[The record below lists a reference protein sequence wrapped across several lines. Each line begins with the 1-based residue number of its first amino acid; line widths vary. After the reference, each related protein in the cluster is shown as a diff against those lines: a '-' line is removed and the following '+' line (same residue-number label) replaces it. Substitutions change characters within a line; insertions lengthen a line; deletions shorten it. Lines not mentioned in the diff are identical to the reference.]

1 MNPKSLLIALLS
13 VGLVTWLSGFVSQ
26 QLVNPVEIKEDA
38 VKIEV
43 AAPSVAAAAPA
54 EVKEDT
60 DAAAPAAEPVASS
73 GFSSALA
80 MVAGADVAKGEKLA
94 KACAACHTFDKGGK
108 NTVGPNLYGIV
119 GRAKQKHEGFTYSG
133 KLNAKG
139 GEIWTYVELS
149 HYLYKPKEYAP
160 GTKMTYAGMKKPED
174 RAALLAYLRTLADA
188 PAAAPTDAEIAA
200 EANY

>member
-13 VGLVTWLSGFVSQ
+13 VGLITWLSAFVSQ
-26 QLVNPVEIKEDA
+26 QLVNPVELKEDA

-54 EVKEDT
+54 EAQEDT
-60 DAAAPAAEPVASS
+60 SAAAPAAEPVADS
-73 GFSSALA
+73 GFASALA
-80 MVAGADVAKGEKLA
+80 MVATADVAKGEKLA

-108 NTVGPNLYGIV
+108 NGVGPNLYGVV

-139 GEIWTYVELS
+139 GEVWTYVELS
-149 HYLYKPKEYAP
+149 HYLFKPKAYAP